1 MKTCGISDLH
11 GDLINNIPE
20 CNVLCIA
27 GDIIPLKIQRDY
39 KASEQWW
46 LNDFCSWV
54 KDLPCKKV
62 IFTAGN
68 HENIT
73 FLSFLRYINNI
84 KRI

>member
-1 MKTCGISDLH
+1 MKICGISDLH
-11 GDLINNIPE
+11 GNLVDNISE

-39 KASEQWW
+39 EASEKWW
-46 LNDFCSWV
+46 LNDFCNWV

-73 FLSFLRYINNI
+73 FLSFIRYS
-84 KRI
+84 